1 MILNGFS
8 KDYKLEWQDGP
19 NGKPREIAVYVGP
32 RYAVH
37 ETREEHRKRSILLI
51 AGCALCMLFFVL
63 GLYFDCAQAHAW
75 FAVLPYACN
84 FLTYMFFIGSIAA
97 YLPVKES
104 LTRREKTVGYDR
116 FRPIGA
122 IGAGLDLLSLAGSI
136 FVLAK
141 TETAKP
147 ADSFFLL
154 CSLIQMGNLIYFYL
168 LGRKIYGQIAEI
180 RSESLNF

>member
-8 KDYKLEWQDGP
+8 KDYKIEWQDGP

-32 RYAVH
+32 RYTIS
-37 ETREEHRKRSILLI
+37 ETGEEHRKRSICFI
-51 AGCALCMLFFVL
+51 AGCVLCVLFFIL

-75 FAVLPYACN
+75 YAVLPYACN
-84 FLTYMFFIGSIAA
+84 FLTYAFLIGSIAS

-104 LTRREKTVGYDR
+104 FIRRERTVGYDR

-122 IGAGLDLLSLAGSI
+122 IGALLDLLSLIGSI
-136 FVLAK
+136 VVLAK
-141 TETAKP
+141 AETVNP
-147 ADSFFLL
+147 ADGFFLV
-154 CSLIQMGNLIYFYL
+154 CCLIQMGNLIYFYL

-180 RSESLNF
+180 RS